1 MGVSAE
7 KSNGTLS
14 LEQGYKSLGNLFGEV
29 LKKPRQAP
37 RRPQAP
43 TVSVIS
49 PINSVLSG
57 GKSGP
62 VQVGP
67 GHLNLR
73 MKAASMSYGV
83 DCPAYRL
90 KFEN

>member
-1 MGVSAE
+1 MS
-7 KSNGTLS
+7 
-14 LEQGYKSLGNLFGEV
+14 
-29 LKKPRQAP
+29 RQAP
-37 RRPQAP
+37 RRRQL
-43 TVSVIS
+43 V
-49 PINSVLSG
+49 INSVLSG

-67 GHLNLR
+67 GYLNLR

-90 KFEN
+90 KSES